1 MRKAYNLKVGQD
13 IVPLE
18 AIEINE
24 DGSPV
29 NERNADKL
37 YAYENNP
44 TIVNLSSMTEIPSVG
59 DIYDATLEGFPF
71 VRQSTKPFDSFAG
84 HGKFAFVVDNV
95 VKLVLVV
102 DLSNEQGSAIN
113 AALSSNPE
121 LLEPEIVE

>member
-1 MRKAYNLKVGQD
+1 MKKAYNLKVGQE

-18 AIEINE
+18 VIEINE

-29 NERNADKL
+29 SERNADKL

-44 TIVNLSSMTEIPSVG
+44 TVVNLSSMKELPTVG

-84 HGKFAFVVDNV
+84 HGKFALVVDNV
-95 VKLVLVV
+95 VKLVLIIG
-102 DLSNEQGSAIN
+102 LSNDQGSALN

-121 LLEPEIVE
+121 FLQPEIVE